1 MSEINTLHTEK
12 ITQHPLETVLKDLE
26 YLVKTLEMEIEVA
39 PSDRKAH
46 QDLLRRIHRVS
57 LSALQTPEQAWPTT
71 VYPDDPTQAITIVE
85 DDQEFDPEIKA
96 LKEQGWQIMTVSQ
109 FKKNVENLATKNSHS
124 HQNTMV

>member
-1 MSEINTLHTEK
+1 MSEINTLKEEK

-46 QDLLRRIHRVS
+46 QDLLRRIQRVS
-57 LSALQTPEQAWPTT
+57 LSALQTPDETWPTT

-85 DDQEFDPEIKA
+85 DAQEFDPEIKA

-109 FKKNVENLATKNSHS
+109 FKKNVEKLSTKNSHS